1 MSKVNLNSMLYNIDI
16 GNMEWYEKLSE
27 EEKKSFSPFVSMR
40 FASSV
45 KGIRSLQE
53 EYIENV
59 NEFCNKDFSLLQ
71 KHEGDSQLFWKLLAL
86 CGVGK
91 KMFHPWIKAPTGKGK
106 KTKVMEFLDTIYP
119 NYKQDEK
126 ELLKTM
132 LSKKEIKQ
140 LAKSAGLTDNEIK
153 SLV

>member
-1 MSKVNLNSMLYNIDI
+1 
-16 GNMEWYEKLSE
+16 
-27 EEKKSFSPFVSMR
+27 
-40 FASSV
+40 
-45 KGIRSLQE
+45 
-53 EYIENV
+53 
-59 NEFCNKDFSLLQ
+59 
-71 KHEGDSQLFWKLLAL
+71 
-86 CGVGK
+86 
-91 KMFHPWIKAPTGKGK
+91 
-106 KTKVMEFLDTIYP
+106 MEFLDTIYP

>member
-16 GNMEWYEKLSE
+16 GNMEWYEKLSD

-71 KHEGDSQLFWKLLAL
+71 KHEGDSLLFWKVFRKFIFSNSLLIFSFTL
-86 CGVGK
+86 CGY
-91 KMFHPWIKAPTGKGK
+91 FN
-106 KTKVMEFLDTIYP
+106 FYFF
-119 NYKQDEK
+119 
-126 ELLKTM
+126 
-132 LSKKEIKQ
+132 
-140 LAKSAGLTDNEIK
+140 
-153 SLV
+153 

>member
-1 MSKVNLNSMLYNIDI
+1 MLYNIDI
-16 GNMEWYEKLSE
+16 GNMEWYESLSD
-27 EEKKSFSPFVSMR
+27 EEKKSFSPYVSMR

-45 KGIRSLQE
+45 KGIKSLQL

-71 KHEGDSQLFWKLLAL
+71 KHDGDSKLFWKLLAL

-91 KMFHPWIKAPTGKGK
+91 KMFHPWIKAPKGKGK
-106 KTKVMEFLDTIYP
+106 KTKLMEFLDDIYP
-119 NYKQDEK
+119 TLKNDEK
-126 ELLKTM
+126 ELLKKLLT
-132 LSKKEIKQ
+132 KQDIKQ
-140 LAKSAGLTDNEIK
+140 LAKDAGLNDNEIK

>member
-1 MSKVNLNSMLYNIDI
+1 
-16 GNMEWYEKLSE
+16 
-27 EEKKSFSPFVSMR
+27 
-40 FASSV
+40 
-45 KGIRSLQE
+45 
-53 EYIENV
+53 
-59 NEFCNKDFSLLQ
+59 
-71 KHEGDSQLFWKLLAL
+71 
-86 CGVGK
+86 
-91 KMFHPWIKAPTGKGK
+91 MFHPWIKAPKGKGK